1 MEINK
6 IGIKHIRSPTMVDN
20 NVNKNKYIN
29 EFLQKQKYKNDKREG
44 RGIETWP
51 DGERFEGY
59 FINDL
64 RNGKGVY

>member
-1 MEINK
+1 MNGKREGKGKFYYNIEDYMEK
-6 IGIKHIRSPTMVDN
+6 VYDG
-20 NVNKNKYIN
+20 
-29 EFLQKQKYKNDKREG
+29 EWKNDMREG
-44 RGIETWP
+44 RGIETWT